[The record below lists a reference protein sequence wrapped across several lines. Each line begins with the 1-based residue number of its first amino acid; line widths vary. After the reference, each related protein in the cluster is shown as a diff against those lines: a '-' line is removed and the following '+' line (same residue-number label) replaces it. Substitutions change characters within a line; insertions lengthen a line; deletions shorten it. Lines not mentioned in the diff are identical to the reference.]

1 MLDQYQING
10 VFDEMFE
17 APGRPRPHYAAVHG
31 GVMSLGP
38 QFIQRR
44 RHLADLS
51 FRNLGITFTVYS
63 EKAGVERIFPFDLV
77 PRIVPAD
84 EWDTIEAGLIQRI
97 QTLNLFCNDVYGEQR
112 ILQDKIIPA
121 EMIYS
126 AKMFRRELRGL
137 RVPQNVYTHIC
148 GTDLIRDKDGQ

>member
-1 MLDQYQING
+1 MFDQYTING

-17 APGRPRPHYAAVHG
+17 APEKPRRHYAPVLER
-31 GVMSLGP
+31 VFSLGP
-38 QFIQRR
+38 ATIQRR

-63 EKAGVERIFPFDLV
+63 EKTGVERIFPFDLI
-77 PRIVPAD
+77 PRIVPAH

-97 QTLNLFCNDVYGEQR
+97 QALNLFCNDIYGAQK
-112 ILQDKIIPA
+112 ILKDKTTPA

-126 AKMFRRELRGL
+126 AKVFRRELRGL
-137 RVPQNVYTHIC
+137 RVPQNVYT
-148 GTDLIRDKDGQ
+148 

>member
-1 MLDQYQING
+1 MRVAKPVPATQ
-10 VFDEMFE
+10 
-17 APGRPRPHYAAVHG
+17 AT
-31 GVMSLGP
+31 
-38 QFIQRR
+38 IQRR

-63 EKAGVERIFPFDLV
+63 DQASGVERIFPFDLI

-84 EWDTIEAGLIQRI
+84 EWETIESGLIQRI
-97 QTLNLFCNDVYGEQR
+97 QTLNLFCNDIYGPQN
-112 ILQDKIIPA
+112 ILKDRVIPA

-137 RVPQNVYTHIC
+137 RVPQGVFTHIC
-148 GTDLIRDKDGQ
+148 GTDLIRDADGKPLN